1 MIEAMLLGAA
11 TGMRS
16 TAGLGAVVLTRGP
29 TLPSALRGRA
39 APPVAV
45 LAISSELV
53 IDKLPTTPSRL
64 APPGLIAR
72 VLLAGVAAA
81 VVSRST
87 RRGVA
92 GRIGVAM
99 ASAALS
105 ANVMHDARAALGRR
119 WPDAIVGAA
128 EDVIALSTAGIAT
141 RWATR

>member
-64 APPGLIAR
+64 EPPGLIAR
-72 VLLAGVAAA
+72 
-81 VVSRST
+81 
-87 RRGVA
+87 
-92 GRIGVAM
+92 
-99 ASAALS
+99 
-105 ANVMHDARAALGRR
+105 VMHDARAALGRR

-128 EDVIALSTAGIAT
+128 EDVIALGTAGFAT